1 MTWPLSRCGWCSEFP
16 CVELTPKRSL
26 VPRTKIQMPTWVW
39 LGGDGEDLPQSAQ
52 EDASREPARELDY
65 LLCCLPRTM
74 RISRTPRSTWAVPS
88 ATKPCL
94 R

>member
-1 MTWPLSRCGWCSEFP
+1 MALSRCGWCSE
-16 CVELTPKRSL
+16 VL
-26 VPRTKIQMPTWVW
+26 VRGTHTEEVTGSRTKIQMPTWVW
-39 LGGDGEDLPQSAQ
+39 LGGDGEDLRQSAQ
-52 EDASREPARELDY
+52 DDASREPPAELDY

-74 RISRTPRSTWAVPS
+74 RISRTPLSTWAVPS